1 MQRSSVVCSLCKNDL
16 IITDSESAEVIC
28 GKCGMIIL
36 DKIQENNRPEWRA
49 FNSEEINKKNRSGAP
64 ASLACHDMG
73 LSTVIGK
80 TDRDASG
87 RKIDAHMHST
97 MQRLRTWNLRIQ
109 NYTPT
114 DKNLKQAFDQLTILK
129 DKLGLSDT
137 AVEKSAYIYRKAQKR
152 GFARGRT
159 ISSVLAAATYISCRE
174 LGISRTLNDIAATS
188 NMEYKYLARTYRQLV
203 FELELKIPAADL
215 MKCITKVANKA
226 NLSEK
231 TKRTAID
238 IKSDLSTKNEIFSAG
253 KDPMG
258 LAATILYLSCLK
270 TGENITQD
278 NIANAAGVTGMTLR
292 NRLKDITSQIQY

>member
-1 MQRSSVVCSLCKNDL
+1 
-16 IITDSESAEVIC
+16 
-28 GKCGMIIL
+28 
-36 DKIQENNRPEWRA
+36 
-49 FNSEEINKKNRSGAP
+49 
-64 ASLACHDMG
+64 
-73 LSTVIGK
+73 
-80 TDRDASG
+80 
-87 RKIDAHMHST
+87 
-97 MQRLRTWNLRIQ
+97 
-109 NYTPT
+109 
-114 DKNLKQAFDQLTILK
+114 
-129 DKLGLSDT
+129 
-137 AVEKSAYIYRKAQKR
+137 
-152 GFARGRT
+152 
-159 ISSVLAAATYISCRE
+159 LAAATFISCRE
-174 LGISRTLNDIAATS
+174 LGISRTLNDIAAIS